1 MLQKNDLYLI
11 LANNN
16 MESFLEITGSST
28 LTKVSPDDAKNIP
41 NSLFRRVIPQQYVNP
56 SQVDLIYPE
65 RRTVS

>member
-1 MLQKNDLYLI
+1 
-11 LANNN
+11 